1 MPTSRRRKAQQGA
14 AAIELA
20 LVFSLLF
27 TLLWGVISYTF
38 PLILLQAMNKA
49 TAEAIRVAATVP
61 GTSADYEGAVKAIA
75 AQELDAQMKWLPA
88 GWVGPLATTSLT
100 NISFSSNAACPPSRP
115 ACLVTVRL
123 RYSDYEN
130 QPIVPSIT
138 LPGIG
143 TIPQVPQ
150 HLEAT
155 AEAIL

>member
-1 MPTSRRRKAQQGA
+1 MPPPRNRKAQQGA

-38 PLILLQAMNKA
+38 PLILLQSMNKA

-75 AQELDAQMKWLPA
+75 AQELDAQLKWLPA
-88 GWVGPLATTSLT
+88 SWTAPLATTSLT
-100 NISFSSNAACPPSRP
+100 NISFSSHAGCPPSRP

-123 RYSDYEN
+123 RYSNYET

-150 HLEAT
+150 DLEAT
-155 AEAIL
+155 SEAIL

>member
-1 MPTSRRRKAQQGA
+1 MSTARRRKAQQGA

-75 AQELDAQMKWLPA
+75 AQELDAQMKWLPG
-88 GWVGPLATTSLT
+88 GWIGPLSTTSLT
-100 NISFSSNAACPPSRP
+100 NISFSSAAGCPASRP

-123 RYSDYEN
+123 RYSNYET

-143 TIPQVPQ
+143 TIPRVPQ

-155 AEAIL
+155 SEAML